1 MSDTIFLV
9 VVALVGVGVGV
20 ALGILVASLRAERT
34 QGGGSTSTN
43 PANMVEIAK
52 IWQDRRSGQPYPEV
66 NGKIV
71 RFPAD
76 ITASQRERLAGT
88 FELLLGWLKPSS
100 GTGDR
105 LPIPQASIA
114 APKPEEDISSAMPV
128 PVSQPPKI
136 SPIDVVA
143 RAMQSD
149 VRIPPSQE
157 KSIALQIDDILQ
169 TKIAGTPMASQGIRL
184 MESPTGDLVVMVG
197 LTRYE
202 GVDTVPD
209 PEIQRLIREA
219 AAEWEKGSAGS

>member
-9 VVALVGVGVGV
+9 IVALVGVGVGI
-20 ALGILVASLRAERT
+20 ALGILIASLRVERS

-43 PANMVEIAK
+43 SANMVEIAK

-105 LPIPQASIA
+105 LPIPQTPVTP
-114 APKPEEDISSAMPV
+114 PKPEEDVYSAMPV
-128 PVSQPPKI
+128 TVSQPPKI

-143 RAMQSD
+143 RAMQTD
-149 VRIPPSQE
+149 VRTPPSQE

-169 TKIAGTPMASQGIRL
+169 TKIVGTPLASQGIRL
-184 MESPTGDLVVMVG
+184 MESPSGDLVVMVG
-197 LTRYE
+197 LTLYE
-202 GVDTVPD
+202 GVDDVPN
-209 PEIQRLIREA
+209 PEIQRAIREA
-219 AAEWEKGSAGS
+219 AAEWEKGSTES